1 MISLLGE
8 NESQSA
14 YLLLDLAF
22 FPQKGLAINNQ
33 TESVCT
39 VINIQKKLQLWMF
52 LPWLLTTQVEY
63 KTVVFLNNR
72 NLFIFLI
79 KTVHV

>member
-33 TESVCT
+33 TESVGT